1 MKVKV
6 AQCWD
11 DGVATDIRLTEILR
25 KYNAKATFNLCPGTI
40 SEETIKPYWVSPTET
55 EGWSH
60 RGFRGGKVGK
70 RDLKAVYGGFQVASH
85 CWMHENAG
93 SMPDA
98 DFLKAALDAR
108 NFLED
113 IFQQECRGFAWP
125 CGKHTPETERLL
137 AEAGFRYG
145 RTVEN
150 AVDVTAC
157 TNPLA
162 LPSNC
167 HFLDG
172 AFWRKFL
179 EAKKT
184 GKNNGFEKLPDLL
197 LIDGG
202 QEHAAVALSVLL
214 SLGLEVPVFG
224 MVKDDR
230 HRTRALV
237 TPEGREIG
245 IQANQAVFAL
255 IGNIQEETHRY
266 SIDYQRSLRQEAY
279 GSSLDRIPGVGAKR
293 RDELIRAFK
302 SVRAIREASVEQL
315 RLAVPKNTA
324 QAVYDYFHKEGETA
338 CESSPAPPADG
349 G

>member
-25 KYNAKATFNLCPGTI
+25 KYNAKATFNLCPGTM
-40 SEETIKPYWVSPTET
+40 SEETVKPYWVSPTDTKE
-55 EGWSH
+55 WNH

-150 AVDVTAC
+150 AVDVTTCA
-157 TNPLA
+157 NPLA

-167 HFLDG
+167 HFLHN
-172 AFWRKFL
+172 AFWKIFQ
-179 EAKKT
+179 ESKKT
-184 GKNNGFEKLPDLL
+184 GVFYFWGHSYEMMEYDKLWERYEQL
-197 LIDGG
+197 
-202 QEHAAVALSVLL
+202 
-214 SLGLEVPVFG
+214 
-224 MVKDDR
+224 
-230 HRTRALV
+230 
-237 TPEGREIG
+237 
-245 IQANQAVFAL
+245 IQALCADPDV
-255 IGNIQEETHRY
+255 EWVDV
-266 SIDYQRSLRQEAY
+266 IDL
-279 GSSLDRIPGVGAKR
+279 
-293 RDELIRAFK
+293 
-302 SVRAIREASVEQL
+302 
-315 RLAVPKNTA
+315 VPLLQK
-324 QAVYDYFHKEGETA
+324 KEK
-338 CESSPAPPADG
+338 
-349 G
+349 